1 MLDITYMLVY
11 IYKVSTVTVCRRI
24 TNSLHIIK
32 PLPVTP
38 IYYMH
43 TSEAANFFESLQ
55 VRFSEL
61 NLKPCVL
68 KFNMLTQDQSHQTKV
83 FFYQKGISSAYLV
96 QFD

>member
-1 MLDITYMLVY
+1 MLV
-11 IYKVSTVTVCRRI
+11 YKVSTVTVCRRI

-38 IYYMH
+38 KYYMH
-43 TSEAANFFESLQ
+43 TSEAANLFESLQ

-61 NLKPCVL
+61 NLKPSVL
-68 KFNMLTQDQSHQTKV
+68 NFNMLTQDQSHQTKV
-83 FFYQKGISSAYLV
+83 FFCQKGIKSAYLI